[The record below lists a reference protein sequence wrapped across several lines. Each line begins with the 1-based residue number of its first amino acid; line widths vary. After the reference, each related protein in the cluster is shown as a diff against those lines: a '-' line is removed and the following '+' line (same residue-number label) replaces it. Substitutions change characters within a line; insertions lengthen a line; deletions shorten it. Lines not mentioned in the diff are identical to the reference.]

1 MDPRCHGQAVITMS
15 GCCGV
20 NKTDFAFDSPG
31 EALDALC
38 ARLAPVGT
46 ETIAWDQAAGRV
58 LAQDAAA
65 DRASPS
71 CDVSAMDGYALRW
84 NDCKAGE
91 VAVAG
96 EVQIGEP
103 VPDMPVGKAI
113 KIVTGAPVPEGAAVV
128 VRREDTI
135 EHGDSIELSEALV
148 KSLKPDANIR
158 RLGEN
163 MAAGTVVRCKGRL
176 MTAPVMGMLTTFG
189 ITKPQVFRK
198 VRVGIITTGN
208 EVVPPE
214 TTPTQ
219 WQLRDS
225 NGSSLVA
232 MCAQHRWIHLEARIH
247 ARDTVDAI
255 ESTARYL
262 LDSCDAIV
270 FTGGVSMGDH
280 DHVPAIVERLGAETV
295 FHKLPQRPGKPVLGA
310 VLDGK
315 PILGLPGN
323 PVSVMVTAHRMLIPA
338 LAAGGGLDG
347 PISTPRMVRAINAD
361 DKTLGLWWRRPVK
374 IVGADAVALVSTKGS
389 GDVPS
394 AACSDGFVELEPG
407 QPISGPIPF
416 WSWSG

>member
-1 MDPRCHGQAVITMS
+1 MS
-15 GCCGV
+15 GCCAV
-20 NKTDFAFDSPG
+20 NKADFAFDSPG

-38 ARLAPVGT
+38 ARLAPVGH
-46 ETIAWDQAAGRV
+46 EAIAWEQAAGRV
-58 LAQDAAA
+58 LAQGAAA

-84 NDCKAGE
+84 ADCKPGTIT
-91 VAVAG
+91 VAG

-103 VPDMPVGKAI
+103 MPRMPVGKAI
-113 KIVTGAPVPEGAAVV
+113 KIVTGAPVPEGADVV
-128 VRREDTI
+128 VRREDTV
-135 EHGDSIELSEALV
+135 EHEDSIELPEALV
-148 KSLKPDANIR
+148 KTLKPEANIR
-158 RLGEN
+158 RMGEN
-163 MAAGTVVRCKGRL
+163 MAAGTVVECKGRL
-176 MTAPVMGMLTTFG
+176 VTAPVMGMLTTFG
-189 ITKPQVFRK
+189 LTRPEVFKQVRL
-198 VRVGIITTGN
+198 GIITTGN

-225 NGSSLVA
+225 NASSLLA
-232 MCAQHRWIHLEARIH
+232 LCAQHRWIHLEARTH

-255 ESTARYL
+255 ESTARDL
-262 LDSCDAIV
+262 LGSCDALV

-280 DHVPAIVERLGAETV
+280 DHVPAIVESLGAQTV

-315 PILGLPGN
+315 PIFGLPGN

-338 LAAGGGLDG
+338 LAVRGGLDG
-347 PISTPRMVRAINAD
+347 PTSTPRMVRVINAD
-361 DKTLGLWWRRPVK
+361 DKTLGLWWRRPAK
-374 IVGADAVALVSTKGS
+374 IVGADTVALVSTKGS

-394 AACSDGFVELEPG
+394 AAMSDGFVELEPG
-407 QPISGPIPF
+407 QSGAGPWPF

>member
-1 MDPRCHGQAVITMS
+1 MP
-15 GCCGV
+15 GCCTV
-20 NKTDFAFDSPG
+20 STADFAFDAPG
-31 EALDALC
+31 KALGALC
-38 ARLAPVGT
+38 ARITPVGT
-46 ETIAWDQAAGRV
+46 EAIAWELASGRV
-58 LAQDAAA
+58 LAQDTVS

-84 NDCKAGE
+84 DDCKPGTI
-91 VAVAG
+91 AVAG

-103 VPDMPVGKAI
+103 TGMMPVGKAV

-135 EHGDSIELSEALV
+135 EHEDSIELSQALIE
-148 KSLKPDANIR
+148 SLKPEANIR
-158 RLGEN
+158 RMGEN
-163 MAAGTVVRCKGRL
+163 LIAGTIVACKGRL
-176 MTAPVMGMLTTFG
+176 ITAPVMGMLTTFG
-189 ITKPQVFRK
+189 LTRPEVFKQVRL
-198 VRVGIITTGN
+198 GIITTGN

-225 NGSSLVA
+225 NAPALVA
-232 MCAQHRWIHLEARIH
+232 LCAQHRWIRIEAKTH
-247 ARDTVDAI
+247 ARDTVGAI
-255 ESTARYL
+255 ESTAREL
-262 LDSCDAIV
+262 LGACDALV

-280 DHVPAIVERLGAETV
+280 DHVPAIVESLGAQTI
-295 FHKLPQRPGKPVLGA
+295 FHKLPQRPGKPILGA

-338 LAAGGGLDG
+338 LAARGGIDG
-347 PISTPRMVRAINAD
+347 PVSTPRMVRVVNAD
-361 DKTLGLWWRRPVK
+361 DKTLGLWWRRPAK
-374 IVGADAVALVSTKGS
+374 IVGADAVELVSTKGS

-394 AACSDGFVELEPG
+394 TALSDGFVEFEPG
-407 QPISGPIPF
+407 QSGSGPWPF